1 MLKGSQRLNLLF
13 HPNINGHEAWA
24 QSLLLWS
31 RGEMAPPVEKLSFEE
46 RVKAKVSST
55 IRRYSRSAAYWAQQ
69 ALVPLSVGS
78 SFLLN
83 LSALDFEAA
92 NDTIDRHV
100 NESKRL
106 KEAYYSGSE
115 IKLHI
120 SELLPGQEVAAEVR
134 SQAQTLGVFIAA
146 EDGTVDV
153 DLTLPQLSV
162 GTHHLVLSTHNT
174 EGELVYYIVEFE
186 VRSGLP
192 LIVAIIA
199 GVTLLLAVSL
209 CIILLRRRKWS
220 KQVEVAA

>member
-1 MLKGSQRLNLLF
+1 MLKGSPRLNLLF

-106 KEAYYSGSE
+106 KEA
-115 IKLHI
+115 
-120 SELLPGQEVAAEVR
+120 
-134 SQAQTLGVFIAA
+134 
-146 EDGTVDV
+146 
-153 DLTLPQLSV
+153 
-162 GTHHLVLSTHNT
+162 
-174 EGELVYYIVEFE
+174 
-186 VRSGLP
+186 
-192 LIVAIIA
+192 
-199 GVTLLLAVSL
+199 
-209 CIILLRRRKWS
+209 
-220 KQVEVAA
+220 